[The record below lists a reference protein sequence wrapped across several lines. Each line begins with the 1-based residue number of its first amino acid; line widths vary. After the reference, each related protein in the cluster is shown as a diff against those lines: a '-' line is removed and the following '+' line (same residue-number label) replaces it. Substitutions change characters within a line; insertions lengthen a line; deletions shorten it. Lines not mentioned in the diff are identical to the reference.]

1 MRSAQSTT
9 LAEFRRDQ
17 VASMVGQQQ
26 AKQDGAPPAINRVHS
41 APRLSQGEDALPK
54 IVVGICA
61 MDKKARSK
69 QMANIM
75 KRLSRYGEF
84 EVVVFGDDTILN
96 APVEDWPVVGCLL
109 AWHSKGFPLKKAQ
122 QYVVLRRPYLVN
134 DVFAQDLLLDRRL
147 VYRKLVESGIPVPR
161 HIIVDRDHLE
171 SGQDPEGFVETEDYV
186 ELKGERICKP
196 FVEKPASGDDHNIYI
211 YYPFSMGG
219 GVKRLFRKVNNRSA
233 DYDATHPG
241 TVRRDASYI
250 YEDFLTTG
258 GTDVKVYTI
267 GPRYAHAEARKSPVV
282 DGKVQRAA
290 DGKELRFPVLL
301 SPQEKETARMVSLA
315 FGQRICGFDLLR
327 SERGKSY
334 VCDVNGWSFVKNS
347 TKYYDDA
354 AGILRMVILSAV
366 APHRLLA
373 PPNPPMSLSDPANPE
388 DAIGNHACLGSM
400 SDIHEGEEDDE
411 EVAAKAAL
419 FAQLA
424 GTQEDDLTLRPDEE
438 LRCVLA
444 IIRHGDRTPKQKM
457 KMKVTQAPL
466 LALCNKYLDSKGKQA
481 KLKSPSEL
489 QDLLDVVRQLL
500 EELEMPR
507 AKPAEASLPEDQ
519 AATAADDT
527 LQDEEFREKF
537 RIVKTILEQGGQ
549 FAGINRKVQLK
560 PLRWASPAEGEPAAR
575 PRVAEAL
582 LILKHGGVLTHAGRG
597 QAEALGS
604 LFRNIM
610 YPQHGPSGGGLLRLH
625 STYRH
630 DLKIYSSDEGR
641 VQCSAAAFTKGLL
654 DLEGSA
660 LTPILVSLVTK
671 DTGMLDAYGKGASED
686 IQRAK
691 AELYAQMTL
700 DPETGTSR
708 CAAPHSTTPLVSPPA
723 SPKPAE
729 GVGRG
734 GSAESSVHGQ
744 ARSLSRNAS
753 ASASTIRAAA
763 SALKLAQGT
772 LADSEAEGFVEGA
785 SNIEGRP
792 HIFPMPEQPLETL
805 KTMHVLLGALVE
817 DLHQLCVEEQRPN
830 ADAGRSYSVL
840 NQDPKDWVFEDDKPC
855 SGERLL
861 LLYDRWRKLAKA
873 FYSEKKSQFDISK
886 VPDIY
891 DAAKYDAI
899 HNATIMGP
907 KIKDVYLTAKVL
919 ADAAIPNEYGIEPEG
934 RLRISTAICSQ
945 LLGKL
950 LADMA
955 YMREESLATAGHA
968 GSGDS
973 LEYEVPLGAEP
984 EPMGG
989 SPHAERDGEED
1000 GDDSSLHRL
1009 CPSYATD
1016 INSPLRHVRTRI
1028 YFTSESH
1035 MHALMNIV
1043 RYAHLGTGSNGEA
1056 LSSVLSSEGQEVL
1069 ASTRE
1074 LDYMTHWVFRM
1085 FENKSL
1091 PLNDPRRFRVQI
1103 LFSPGA
1109 AHNPLEVVPIQMNHT
1124 LPVRAR
1130 VPVHS
1135 KEDPTEGKGGV
1146 PLAQLESTL
1155 KPYAKPFKRQ
1165 SEPYSMRATEL
1176 NSQTSELDYWM

>member
-109 AWHSKGFPLKKAQ
+109 AWHSEGFPLKKAQ

-886 VPDIY
+886 VPDI
-891 DAAKYDAI
+891 
-899 HNATIMGP
+899 
-907 KIKDVYLTAKVL
+907 
-919 ADAAIPNEYGIEPEG
+919 
-934 RLRISTAICSQ
+934 
-945 LLGKL
+945 
-950 LADMA
+950 
-955 YMREESLATAGHA
+955 
-968 GSGDS
+968 
-973 LEYEVPLGAEP
+973 
-984 EPMGG
+984 
-989 SPHAERDGEED
+989 
-1000 GDDSSLHRL
+1000 
-1009 CPSYATD
+1009 
-1016 INSPLRHVRTRI
+1016 
-1028 YFTSESH
+1028 
-1035 MHALMNIV
+1035 
-1043 RYAHLGTGSNGEA
+1043 
-1056 LSSVLSSEGQEVL
+1056 
-1069 ASTRE
+1069 
-1074 LDYMTHWVFRM
+1074 
-1085 FENKSL
+1085 
-1091 PLNDPRRFRVQI
+1091 
-1103 LFSPGA
+1103 
-1109 AHNPLEVVPIQMNHT
+1109 
-1124 LPVRAR
+1124 
-1130 VPVHS
+1130 
-1135 KEDPTEGKGGV
+1135 
-1146 PLAQLESTL
+1146 
-1155 KPYAKPFKRQ
+1155 
-1165 SEPYSMRATEL
+1165 
-1176 NSQTSELDYWM
+1176 